1 MIPPRIQRVIECLAR
16 YEAIR
21 QLKLAS
27 KQAEKLYNGAEF
39 EEAEYK
45 IVGEKRRSP
54 VEHERAK
61 KPRPRF

>member
-21 QLKLAS
+21 QLKIAS
-27 KQAEKLYNGAEF
+27 KQAEKLYKGAEF
-39 EEAEYK
+39 EDADYT
-45 IVGEKRRSP
+45 IVGEKRSAPLKHSRP
-54 VEHERAK
+54 K